1 MGEFKG
7 FDRNALFL
15 LQLNKFNDN
24 KDFYETVKEE
34 IKQGAIVPMRQ
45 LASDLSDEL
54 FRIDPKMNLIP
65 TKMVSRVRRDTRRSK
80 NKEMYRE
87 NIWCM
92 FMRDK
97 HQYTYQPCMW
107 FEFFPDRYSYGVGIF
122 GTDPTVMNLYREH
135 MIDNQKRYKS
145 AIIKAEKLGAFPDI
159 FPYKKP
165 KPGNEEIDKSLRP
178 YFNTKYIYFCKTSTD
193 IENLYSDNIYYE
205 LRKAIKAFAPLYKL
219 LLEVHEKSIEKGDLY
234 E

>member
-7 FDRNALFL
+7 FDRNAIFL
-15 LQLNKFNDN
+15 LQLNKFNDS
-24 KDFYETVKEE
+24 KDFYESVKEE

-45 LASDLSDEL
+45 LASDLSDDL
-54 FRIDPKMNLIP
+54 YKIDPKMNLIP

-80 NKEMYRE
+80 NKQLYRE

-122 GTDPTVMNLYREH
+122 GADPTVMNLYREH
-135 MIDNQKRYKS
+135 MKVNQKKYKS
-145 AIIKAEKLGAFPDI
+145 AIMKAEKFGALPDVY
-159 FPYKKP
+159 PYKKP
-165 KPGNEEIDKSLRP
+165 KPGYDEIEKGLQL
-178 YFNTKYIYFCKTSTD
+178 YFNTKYIYFYKTGTD
-193 IENLYSDNIYYE
+193 VENLFCENIYYE
-205 LRKAIKAFAPLYKL
+205 LKEAIKSFAPFYKL

>member
-1 MGEFKG
+1 MGDFKG

-15 LQLNKFNDN
+15 LQLNKFNDS

-34 IKQGAIVPMRQ
+34 IKQGAIVPMRL

-54 FRIDPKMNLIP
+54 YKIDPKMNLIP

-80 NKEMYRE
+80 NKELYRA
-87 NIWCM
+87 NVWCM

-107 FEFFPDRYSYGVGIF
+107 FEFFPDGYSYGIGIF
-122 GTDPTVMNLYREH
+122 GSEPKIMNLYREH
-135 MIDNQKRYKS
+135 MLSNQSRYKS
-145 AIIKAEKLGAFPDI
+145 AIIKLEKFGALPDI
-159 FPYKKP
+159 YPYKKP
-165 KPGNEEIDKSLRP
+165 KPGYDEIEKGLKS
-178 YFNTKYIYFCKTSTD
+178 YFNTKYIYFCKTGTD
-193 IENLYSDNIYYE
+193 MDNLFSDKIYYE
-205 LRKAIKAFAPLYKL
+205 LSEAIKAFAPFYKL
-219 LLEVHEKSIEKGDLY
+219 LLEVHEKSIEKGDLN

>member
-1 MGEFKG
+1 MSEFKG

-165 KPGNEEIDKSLRP
+165 KPGNEKIDKSLRP

-205 LRKAIKAFAPLYKL
+205 LRKAIKAFSPLYKL